1 MLRRC
6 LLVTCVLLIAA
17 EAHADIQ
24 PLIITGG
31 FISSSTVLRD
41 SFFNF
46 SGPFFSVSGA
56 NLGNSYTGGS
66 SFGISLPGDPNS
78 IPGLN
83 PPQIVLEGFPPCIG
97 PGASFGCGGFLNFT
111 ISPPAT
117 PNAGATPFTATGQ
130 IFLSPFTDSD
140 CGRPNPISPG
150 NCLQFDLVGQGSVSV
165 SGSDP
170 FNLSSGFGFSAP
182 TPEPSTFWLL
192 GMALIAL
199 GLVRRRLGKGKERQA
214 ILQQYMNAALSRINY
229 GAIIAQPRSK
239 DTSSF
244 PSLRTSP
251 NLMRRFFITIC

>member
-83 PPQIVLEGFPPCIG
+83 PPQIILEGFPPCIG
-97 PGASFGCGGFLNFT
+97 PGAILGCGGSLIFT
-111 ISPPAT
+111 IPSPPFSGSR
-117 PNAGATPFTATGQ
+117 PVPFTATGPV
-130 IFLSPFTDSD
+130 FLSPVPGTD
-140 CGRPNPISPG
+140 CVRPGFPSSLPT
-150 NCLQFDLVGQGSVSV
+150 CLQFNLVGQGSVSI

-170 FNLSSGFGFSAP
+170 FNLSSSFGFSAP
-182 TPEPSTFWLL
+182 TPEPS
-192 GMALIAL
+192 
-199 GLVRRRLGKGKERQA
+199 
-214 ILQQYMNAALSRINY
+214 
-229 GAIIAQPRSK
+229 
-239 DTSSF
+239 
-244 PSLRTSP
+244 
-251 NLMRRFFITIC
+251 